1 MLTRTLFLL
10 AVPMLAALSSA
21 PPVAQ
26 TAAPVTTIVLVRHAE
41 AVPDAGRDPVL
52 SEAGRTR
59 AAALAVALEH
69 ARIAGVYSTQY
80 QRTRLTGMPVAEA
93 AGLQVQV
100 RPIEG
105 ELDSYVTALV
115 KDVLAAH
122 AGGIIVIVGHSNT
135 VPAMVKGFS
144 GVDPG
149 EIAHDSYDRMFI
161 VTTHAPGTG
170 RLVRARY
177 GAGE

>member
-1 MLTRTLFLL
+1 MNRSLMLF
-10 AVPMLAALSSA
+10 VGPMLAALSGAWPAPQTA
-21 PPVAQ
+21 PP
-26 TAAPVTTIVLVRHAE
+26 TTIVLVRHAE

-52 SEAGRTR
+52 SEAGRVR
-59 AAALAVALEH
+59 AAALAGALSD
-69 ARIAGVYSTQY
+69 ADVKAVYATQY
-80 QRTRLTGMPVAEA
+80 QRTQLTGAPVAAA

-105 ELDSYVTALV
+105 ELDAYVTALV

-122 AGGIIVIVGHSNT
+122 AGGTVVIVGHSNT
-135 VPAMVKGFS
+135 VPAMVKSFS

-149 EIAHDSYDRMFI
+149 EIAHDTYDRMLI
-161 VTTHAPGTG
+161 VTTNAPGAG

-177 GAGE
+177 GAEE